1 MTPQIFSH
9 GNFLAFAKFSSRQ
22 SFLVKFPS
30 WHLFLLRK
38 KQLEK
43 WKKWK
48 QELKIKTSIL
58 PGFFVWI
65 LPWHICLFCAAPL
78 LEREFDLE
86 KVPKLNVIF
95 FCPGSYLPLSP
106 SHCCLLTFPRVW
118 VIVITFSE
126 VPNHLATSRGKSNIF
141 GHENHPELTSMPLQS
156 YTWPFAKFGLCQLK
170 CIRDPLELQEF
181 RKYFDLL
188 S

>member
-1 MTPQIFSH
+1 MEKMETRTENQNKH
-9 GNFLAFAKFSSRQ
+9 SSR
-22 SFLVKFPS
+22 FLCLNLAMTYIFV
-30 WHLFLLRK
+30 LRGSITWARIWFGK
-38 KQLEK
+38 SP
-43 WKKWK
+43 
-48 QELKIKTSIL
+48 KTKC
-58 PGFFVWI
+58 V
-65 LPWHICLFCAAPL
+65 
-78 LEREFDLE
+78 
-86 KVPKLNVIF
+86 F

>member
-1 MTPQIFSH
+1 MLHLCFMLMNRIYRNLVPATLKRPHAVWEPNDFFNLFLRSWETLRNEMTPQIFSH

-30 WHLFLLRK
+30 WHLFLPRK

-65 LPWHICLFCAAPL
+65 LPWHICLFCAVPL
-78 LEREFDLE
+78 LKREFDLE

-95 FCPGSYLPLSP
+95 LSWFIFATQPLPLLFINVPP
-106 SHCCLLTFPRVW
+106 SV
-118 VIVITFSE
+118 
-126 VPNHLATSRGKSNIF
+126 SNSNYI
-141 GHENHPELTSMPLQS
+141 
-156 YTWPFAKFGLCQLK
+156 
-170 CIRDPLELQEF
+170 
-181 RKYFDLL
+181 
-188 S
+188 